1 MPQAIILNTL
11 GGPDQ
16 LEITS
21 VPRERP
27 QNTEISIQQSAI
39 GVNYIDTYFRE
50 GLYGTELPAI
60 IGDQAVGTVIEVGTD
75 ITDFS
80 VGDKIAYA
88 SVFGSYQETRCI
100 NSNRAVK
107 IPAGIPDEVVAATLT
122 RGLTAEYLLFRLH
135 ALQASET
142 IIIHAAAGG
151 TGSIMCQWARAVGAT
166 IIGTVGDESK
176 VSIAKEHGCDH
187 VLIHSDTNFIT
198 KVLELTDGKL
208 VDVVYDSI
216 GKDTFE
222 TSVQCLKARGLM
234 VAYGNAS
241 GKPEPIEVLS
251 LARLGSIYLTRPILS
266 HYIGTR
272 AEYMAAT
279 ERYFRAIEDQIIEL
293 PEITRFKLSEAPQ
306 AHRHLEDRTKHSIP
320 LLVP

>member
-1 MPQAIILNTL
+1 MW
-11 GGPDQ
+11 
-16 LEITS
+16 S
-21 VPRERP
+21 VARRRARKYASGKARSASI
-27 QNTEISIQQSAI
+27 ISIR
-39 GVNYIDTYFRE
+39 NFRE

-60 IGDQAVGTVIEVGTD
+60 IGDQAVGTIVELGEEVN
-75 ITDFS
+75 DFA
-80 VGDKIAYA
+80 VGDTIAYA
-88 SVFGSYQETRCI
+88 SVFGSYQEERCI
-100 NSNRAVK
+100 DSNRAIK
-107 IPAGIPDEVVAATLT
+107 IPSGISGDAIAATLT

-135 ALQASET
+135 ELQAAET

-151 TGSIMCQWARAVGAT
+151 TGSIMCQWAKALGAT
-166 IIGTVGDESK
+166 IIGTVGDANK
-176 VSIAKEHGCDH
+176 FPIAMANGCDH
-187 VLIHSDTNFIT
+187 VLTHHDPDFIP
-198 KVLELTDGKL
+198 KVVELTQNRL

-251 LARLGSIYLTRPILS
+251 LARLGSIFLTRPILS

-272 AEYMAAT
+272 AEYVAAT
-279 ERYFRAIEDQIIEL
+279 ERYFKAILDGLLRL
-293 PEITRFKLSEAPQ
+293 PEITPFKLSEAPL
-306 AHRHLEDRTKHSIP
+306 AHQHLEDRSKLSVP